1 MMQSAAR
8 PDRPPPTAAFP
19 VIDRLDTTH
28 ASITRMRCDEPG
40 GLPPA
45 PVIASQDAFSAIVQL
60 RPFAAHTLWRDGRQV
75 FAGGHAEGALAITSL
90 QQSWRCHHRASF
102 DNVRLQVGCDELQA
116 FAREHGARAPISLRN
131 PEGDTDAV
139 MLSLARAF
147 LPSLEMPAQASRL
160 FLDQLANAML
170 AHLVA
175 HYGSASVHMLK
186 TATLSRRQEALAKE
200 YLVAHAGED
209 VSIEM
214 VAAHCNLSRSYF
226 IKAFKQNTGVTPYR
240 WLLEHRIE
248 QSKGLLRQ
256 GIPISEIAAR
266 SGFSDQSHF
275 TRIFS
280 GVVGIP
286 PAKWR
291 NRNDL

>member
-1 MMQSAAR
+1 MMQRAAR
-8 PDRPPPTAAFP
+8 TPSPAAP
-19 VIDRLDTTH
+19 ALIVERLDTPH
-28 ASITRMRCDEPG
+28 ASLARMRCDAPG

-45 PVIASQDAFSAIVQL
+45 PAIPAQDAFSAIVQL

-75 FAGGHAEGALAITSL
+75 FAGGHGEGALAITNL
-90 QQSWRCHHRASF
+90 QQGWRCHHRASF
-102 DNVRLQVGCDELQA
+102 DNVRLQVSCDELQA
-116 FAREHGARAPISLRN
+116 FAREHGARTPMSLRN
-131 PEGDTDAV
+131 PEGETDGV
-139 MLSLARAF
+139 MLSLARAL
-147 LPSLEMPAQASRL
+147 LPSLHTPEQASRL
-160 FLDQLANAML
+160 FLDQLATTML

-186 TATLSRRQEALAKE
+186 TAMLSRRQETLAKE
-200 YLVAHAGED
+200 YLIAHAGED

-248 QSKGLLRQ
+248 QSKALLRQ
-256 GIPISEIAAR
+256 GMPISEIAALH
-266 SGFSDQSHF
+266 GFSDQSHF

-280 GVVGIP
+280 AVVGIP